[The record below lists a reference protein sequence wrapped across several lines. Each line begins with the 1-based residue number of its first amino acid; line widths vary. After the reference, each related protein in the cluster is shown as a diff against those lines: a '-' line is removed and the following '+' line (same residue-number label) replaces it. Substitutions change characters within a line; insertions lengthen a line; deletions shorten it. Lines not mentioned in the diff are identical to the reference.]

1 MKFSKLFIPTTKETP
16 NDATLPSHQFL
27 LRGGFIA
34 QTGAGIYDFMPLGKI
49 VLDKIRAIVKEE
61 MDNAG
66 ANEVQ
71 FGFVTPLSLWEESGR
86 ANTMGSEMLRF
97 KDRKN
102 TNFVLSPT
110 NEESVVNMVKNRI
123 TSYKDLPIHLY
134 QINIKFRDE
143 ARPRFGLMRG
153 REFLMKDG
161 YSFHSSEED
170 LVREFNLMEETYKK
184 VYTRLGLDFRVVA
197 ADSGAIGGSGSK
209 EFHVLA
215 DSGEDTIVVCPDCEY
230 GANIEAATRKPN
242 TLNQK
247 RELKLE
253 KFETPNRKTIAEVT
267 EFLDIDASQT
277 IKAVIKKAIYE
288 DKTELV
294 VFFVRGSDELE
305 ETKACNAIG
314 ALELEDTTEEDLEK
328 AQFNIGYVGIIGLPD
343 SIRFVI
349 DNELKNWDDI
359 LVCGANEDN
368 FHCSIRID
376 ETGAFHPGLIG
387 EFPNQANGKF
397 LFEEFGHFAD
407 LVAVQEGDSCACC
420 GGKLQYTKGIE
431 AGHIFQLG
439 TKYSAAMNANFL
451 DENGK
456 AKPFV
461 MGCYGIGV
469 SRLVAA
475 VIEQNHDEKGCI
487 WTKETAPFM
496 VDIIVSNS
504 KKEDEAIAGE
514 KIYTDLKTAGVQV
527 LLDDRINARF
537 GFKMGDFELI
547 GFPYAIIIGKRLS
560 EGFVEIVDRKTL
572 EKTDVE
578 VESVVSKILELIK

>member
-1 MKFSKLFIPTTKETP
+1 MKFSKFFMPTTKEAP
-16 NDATLPSHQFL
+16 KDATLPSHQYL
-27 LRGGFIA
+27 IRGGFIA

-49 VLDKIRAIVKEE
+49 VLEKIRAIVKEE

-71 FGFVTPLSLWEESGR
+71 LGFVTPLSLWEESGR
-86 ANTMGSEMLRF
+86 SNTMGAEMLRF

-102 TNFVLSPT
+102 SDFVLSPT
-110 NEESVVNMVKNRI
+110 NEEAVVNMVKNRI
-123 TSYKDLPIHLY
+123 TSYKDLPVHLY
-134 QINIKFRDE
+134 QINTKFRDE

-170 LVREFNLMEETYKK
+170 LIREFNLMEATYKK
-184 VYTRLGLDFRVVA
+184 IYTRLGLEFRVVN

-215 DSGEDTIVVCPDCEY
+215 NSGEDTIVVCDSCDY
-230 GANIEAATRKPN
+230 GANIEAAVRKPN
-242 TLNQK
+242 KKEKLQTIT
-247 RELKLE
+247 LE
-253 KFETPNRKTIAEVT
+253 KVETPNQKSIEEVNN
-267 EFLDIDASQT
+267 FLGTDSYYSM
-277 IKAVIKKAIYE
+277 KAVIKKAIYE
-288 DKTELV
+288 DKTKIA
-294 VFFVRGSDELE
+294 VFFVRGCDELE
-305 ETKACNAIG
+305 ETKAVNAVG
-314 ALELEDTTEEDLEK
+314 AIDLEDASEDEIEKVGLVAGYCGILNITSNVLVVVDRELEGENNL
-328 AQFNIGYVGIIGLPD
+328 
-343 SIRFVI
+343 VI
-349 DNELKNWDDI
+349 
-359 LVCGANEDN
+359 GANEENYHYKGFDLTTLEN
-368 FHCSIRID
+368 VVY
-376 ETGAFHPGLIG
+376 
-387 EFPNQANGKF
+387 K
-397 LFEEFGHFAD
+397 D
-407 LVAVQEGDSCACC
+407 LVAVQEGDTCACC
-420 GGKLQYTKGIE
+420 GGKLSYTKGIE

-504 KKEDEAIAGE
+504 KKEEEAQIGE
-514 KIYTDLKTAGVQV
+514 KIYKELKEAGIEAI
-527 LLDDRINARF
+527 LDDRLNARF
-537 GFKMGDFELI
+537 GFKMSDFELI
-547 GFPYAIIIGKRLS
+547 GFPFAVVIGKKL
-560 EGFVEIVDRKTL
+560 EDGMVEIVNRKTL
-572 EKTDVE
+572 EKIEVE
-578 VESVVSKILELIK
+578 VENVTKKIIELL

>member
-1 MKFSKLFIPTTKETP
+1 MKFSKMFIPTTKETP
-16 NDATLPSHQFL
+16 NDATLPSHQYL
-27 LRGGFIA
+27 VRGGFIA

-49 VLDKIRAIVKEE
+49 VLDKIRAVVKKE

-86 ANTMGSEMLRF
+86 ANTMGHEMLRF

-123 TSYKDLPIHLY
+123 TSYKDLPVHLY
-134 QINIKFRDE
+134 QINTKFRDE

-184 VYTRLGLDFRVVA
+184 VYTKLGLDFRVVA

-230 GANIEAATRKPN
+230 GANIEAATRKPRN
-242 TLNQK
+242 FDYSAST
-247 RELKLE
+247 ELK
-253 KFETPNRKTIAEVT
+253 KVETIDTKTIEEVAT
-267 EFLDIDASQT
+267 FLNIPKSQT

-288 DKTELV
+288 DKTQIV
-294 VFFVRGSDELE
+294 VFFLRGDDELE
-305 ETKACNAIG
+305 ETKASNSVN
-314 ALELEDTTEEDLEK
+314 ALELDEASENEIIEAGLV
-328 AQFNIGYVGIIGLPD
+328 AGYCGPFGLP
-343 SIRFVI
+343 SKIAFVI
-349 DNELKNWDDI
+349 DSEIKDAKGMA
-359 LVCGANEDN
+359 CEANEINYHLINTDL
-368 FHCSIRID
+368 SIL
-376 ETGAFHPGLIG
+376 ENAKYF
-387 EFPNQANGKF
+387 
-397 LFEEFGHFAD
+397 D
-407 LVAVQEGDSCACC
+407 LVAVQENDSCSCC
-420 GGKLQYTKGIE
+420 GGALKYTKGIE

-439 TKYSAAMNANFL
+439 SKYSSAMNANFL

-475 VIEQNHDEKGCI
+475 VIEQNHDDKGCI

-504 KKEDEAIAGE
+504 KKEEEATTGE
-514 KIYTDLKTAGVQV
+514 KIYNELKEAGVETI
-527 LLDDRINARF
+527 LDDRINARF
-537 GFKMGDFELI
+537 GFKMGDFELL
-547 GFPYAIIIGKRLS
+547 GFPYAVVVGKKLE
-560 EGFVEIVDRKTL
+560 EGMVEIVDRKTL
-572 EKTDVE
+572 EKTDVKVDE
-578 VESVVSKILELIK
+578 VVSKILELIK

>member
-1 MKFSKLFIPTTKETP
+1 MKFSKMFIPTTKETP
-16 NDATLPSHQFL
+16 NDATLPSHQYL
-27 LRGGFIA
+27 VRGGFIA

-49 VLDKIRAIVKEE
+49 VLDKIRAVVKQE

-86 ANTMGSEMLRF
+86 ANTMGHEMLRF

-134 QINIKFRDE
+134 QINTKFRDE

-161 YSFHSSEED
+161 YSFHSSEDD
-170 LVREFNLMEETYKK
+170 LVREFNLMEATYKK

-230 GANIEAATRKPN
+230 GANIEAATRKPRSFDYSAS
-242 TLNQK
+242 T
-247 RELKLE
+247 ELK
-253 KFETPNRKTIAEVT
+253 KVETVDTKTIEEVAT
-267 EFLDIDASQT
+267 FLNIPKSQT

-288 DKTELV
+288 DKTQIV
-294 VFFVRGSDELE
+294 VFFVRGDDELE
-305 ETKACNAIG
+305 ETKACNSVN
-314 ALELEDTTEEDLEK
+314 ALELDEISENEIIEAGLV
-328 AQFNIGYVGIIGLPD
+328 AGYCGPFGLP
-343 SIRFVI
+343 SNITFVI
-349 DNELKNWDDI
+349 DNEIKDAKGLAS
-359 LVCGANEDN
+359 GANEIN
-368 FHCSIRID
+368 YH
-376 ETGAFHPGLIG
+376 LINTDLSTLKDVKY
-387 EFPNQANGKF
+387 F
-397 LFEEFGHFAD
+397 D
-407 LVAVQEGDSCACC
+407 LVAVQENDSCSCC
-420 GGKLQYTKGIE
+420 GGALKYTKGIE

-439 TKYSAAMNANFL
+439 TKYSSAMNANFL

-456 AKPFV
+456 AKPFI

-475 VIEQNHDEKGCI
+475 VIEQNHDDKGCI

-504 KKEDEAIAGE
+504 KKEEESNAGE
-514 KIYTDLKTAGVQV
+514 QIYADLKAAGIDTI
-527 LLDDRINARF
+527 LDDRINARF
-537 GFKMGDFELI
+537 GFKMGDFELL
-547 GFPYAIIIGKRLS
+547 GFPYAVVIGKKLP

-572 EKTDVE
+572 EKTDVK
-578 VESVVSKILELIK
+578 VEEVVSKILELIK